1 MLTDLKYALRML
13 VKAPSFTFVV
23 IATLA
28 LGIGANT
35 AIFSAVNSVLLR
47 PLPFKESER
56 LLMVWSNNL
65 QAGRD
70 QGYQSLPDYL
80 DLRDQN
86 KVFEGLAAFTDL
98 SLNLTGTGKP
108 EHLNAYEA
116 TANLFPI
123 LGVRPFLG
131 RNFLPAEDRPGGPRV
146 AILSYGVWQRSFG
159 ADPSIVGRQIM
170 LDGRGYNVIG
180 VMPRDFQFPIQAES
194 AEIWIPLQ
202 QDEFPMMRER
212 NGRLIMAI
220 GRLQPGIAVAQ
231 AHADLNTIARR
242 LELQYPETN
251 RGVGSTVIPLPKQLA
266 MKSRL
271 ALLVLLG
278 AVTFLLLIAC
288 ANVASLFLVRAAV
301 RQREIAVRIAL
312 GATLSR
318 VARQLL
324 TEAVLISGLGAA
336 AGLLLT
342 TWLQHSLVALAPA
355 DVPRLGQATIDWR
368 VLLFALSVA
377 LLSGVIFGL
386 APVLQ
391 LLRRGG
397 AESLKLANRGGSAD
411 AGQRRMHKT
420 LIVLEVALAVVLLTG
435 AGLLLKSFKGLV
447 SVDPGFNPER
457 LLTVPIALAAPQYP
471 DREKQGIFY
480 QRLIEKVRQVPGVKS
495 ASAAHPLP
503 LAEPV
508 AFPMSV
514 DGRPQLPGG
523 GGGAYFRAV
532 GPNYFETME
541 IPLTRGRT
549 FTEHDRPGSAPV
561 VIINQTMAN
570 RLWPNENPIGQRI
583 TITDPVHEGEQTS
596 REIVGVVGDVKHA
609 GLGSP
614 SRSEMYVPSLQA
626 PFLWMS
632 LVVRTSVD
640 PWSLAET
647 IIAQVR
653 AVDPEVPTA
662 TARTMEQILARSVA
676 PQRFNSVLLGGFAG
690 LALLLTAV
698 GIGGVVS
705 YSVTQRTREI
715 GIRMA
720 LGAQRVDMLR
730 MILRQSFAMIGA
742 GVVLGLVSAVGLT
755 RLLSSLLFGVSANDP
770 WTYALVLFV
779 LGATALMACYLPSRR
794 AMAVDPIVALRQE

>member
-1 MLTDLKYALRML
+1 MLADLKYALRML
-13 VKAPSFTFVV
+13 VKAPSFTIVV

-47 PLPFKESER
+47 PLPFKEPER

-98 SLNLTGTGKP
+98 SLNLTAAGKP
-108 EHLNAYEA
+108 EHLNAYQG

-123 LGVRPFLG
+123 LGVQPFMG
-131 RNFLPAEDRPGGPRV
+131 RNFLAEEDRLGGPRV
-146 AILSYGVWQRSFG
+146 AILSYGLWQRSFG
-159 ADPSIVGRQIM
+159 ADPLIIGRQIM
-170 LDGRGYNVIG
+170 LDGRAYSVIG
-180 VMPRDFQFPIQAES
+180 VMPQDFQFPVQSES

-220 GRLQPGIAVAQ
+220 GRLQPGVAVAQ
-231 AHADLNTIARR
+231 AQADLNAIARR

-251 RGVGSTVIPLPKQLA
+251 RGVGITVIPLPEQLA
-266 MKSRL
+266 MKSRF
-271 ALLVLLG
+271 ALLVL
-278 AVTFLLLIAC
+278 
-288 ANVASLFLVRAAV
+288 
-301 RQREIAVRIAL
+301 L

-355 DVPRLGQATIDWR
+355 DIPRLSQATIDWR

-377 LLSGVIFGL
+377 LLTGVIFGL

-397 AESLKLANRGGSAD
+397 TESLKLANRGSTD
-411 AGQRRMHKT
+411 AGQRRMHKA

-480 QRLIEKVRQVPGVKS
+480 EQLIEKVRQVPGVKS

-514 DGRPQLPGG
+514 DGRPQPPGG

-549 FTEHDRPGSAPV
+549 FTERDRPGSVPV
-561 VIINQTMAN
+561 VIINQTMAK
-570 RLWPNENPIGQRI
+570 RLWPDEDPIGQRI
-583 TITDPVHEGEQTS
+583 TITDPVHEGERTS

-632 LVVRTSVD
+632 LVVRTSMD
-640 PWSLAET
+640 PWSLSET
-647 IIAQVR
+647 VIAQVR
-653 AVDPEVPTA
+653 AVDPDVPAA
-662 TARTMEQILARSVA
+662 TARTMEQILSRSVA

-720 LGAQRVDMLR
+720 LGAQRADMLR
-730 MILRQSFAMIGA
+730 MILRQSLAMIGA
-742 GVVLGLVSAVGLT
+742 GVVLGLVSAVALT
-755 RLLSSLLFGVSANDP
+755 RLIASLLFGVSANDP

-779 LGATALMACYLPSRR
+779 LTATALLACYLPSRR
-794 AMAVDPIVALRQE
+794 AMTVDPIVALRQE